1 MEHLV
6 VLLVSIPVYLGGIAA
21 EAASL
26 PRRRRAGA
34 DVVGYERRDT
44 VASLAMGAGSLVVGV
59 PYAAAAAVLAD
70 LCFRARLVDLPNAGV
85 AWLVAMV
92 GWDLLYYWTHRW
104 EHEVRFFWAGHVN
117 HHSSERYN
125 LSTALRQ
132 PWTPFLTVVTFPLL
146 GLVGV
151 EPWLIF
157 VAGGLN
163 LAYQYWIHTEA
174 IDRMPAWFEAVFN
187 TPSHHRVHH
196 GSNRRY
202 LDRNHGGVLI
212 VWDRLFGTF
221 QREEERVVYG
231 LTTDIGSFDLRVIA
245 FHEYAAIARDVRAAR
260 TWRARLGH
268 VVGRPG
274 WRPAPSP
281 VAVPGTASRLAVA
294 PEETTQAA

>member
-1 MEHLV
+1 
-6 VLLVSIPVYLGGIAA
+6 
-21 EAASL
+21 
-26 PRRRRAGA
+26 
-34 DVVGYERRDT
+34 
-44 VASLAMGAGSLVVGV
+44 
-59 PYAAAAAVLAD
+59 
-70 LCFRARLVDLPNAGV
+70 
-85 AWLVAMV
+85 
-92 GWDLLYYWTHRW
+92 
-104 EHEVRFFWAGHVN
+104 
-117 HHSSERYN
+117 
-125 LSTALRQ
+125 
-132 PWTPFLTVVTFPLL
+132 
-146 GLVGV
+146 
-151 EPWLIF
+151 IF

-196 GSNRRY
+196 GSNPRY

-231 LTTDIGSFDLRVIA
+231 LTTDIDSFDLRVIA